1 MILQIQEQAKRSEEQ
16 VKKMEEKTEQ
26 LAGEVASLREALEK
40 LVTHMA
46 AKWKYNDYAIS
57 SFKMSS

>member
-1 MILQIQEQAKRSEEQ
+1 VILQIQEQAKQSEEQ

-26 LAGEVASLREALEK
+26 LAGEVASLREVLEK

-46 AKWKYNDYAIS
+46 AK
-57 SFKMSS
+57 